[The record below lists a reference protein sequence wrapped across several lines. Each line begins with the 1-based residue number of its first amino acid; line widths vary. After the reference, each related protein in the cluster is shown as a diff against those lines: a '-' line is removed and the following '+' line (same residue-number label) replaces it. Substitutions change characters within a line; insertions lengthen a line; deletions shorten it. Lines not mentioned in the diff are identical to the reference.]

1 MGRDYRGGRDGGGY
15 NDRRSN
21 DRGYN
26 SHSGSGGGGR
36 RDGGYNREK
45 FHAVCDDCGNDCEV
59 PFKPTSG
66 KPIYCDNCF
75 SKHKP
80 RDDRGG
86 NDRGG
91 RDSGSRNYGRRD
103 SKTYGDTKPAI
114 NSNQYKEQF
123 EALNTKLDKILSS
136 LNLNTAGKKVV
147 VGDKVVVEKKTTKA
161 KSKKATKKKVTKV
174 KAKPKAKAKA
184 KKKVA
189 KKK

>member
-15 NDRRSN
+15 NDRGSS

-26 SHSGSGGGGR
+26 NRSGGGGGGR

-45 FHAVCDDCGNDCEV
+45 FQAVCDDCGKNCEV

-66 KPIYCDNCF
+66 KPIYCDDCF

-86 NDRGG
+86 RDNGG
-91 RDSGSRNYGRRD
+91 RNYGRRD
-103 SKTYGDTKPAI
+103 SKTYGDAKPAF
-114 NSNQYKEQF
+114 NTNQYKEQF
-123 EALNTKLDKILSS
+123 ETLNAKLDKILSS
-136 LNLNTAGKKVV
+136 LNLTGKKEVV
-147 VGDKVVVEKKTTKA
+147 ENKVVVEKKTTKA
-161 KSKKATKKKVTKV
+161 EPKKTTKKKATKV
-174 KAKPKAKAKA
+174 KAKPKAKVKA